1 MALLTARYHVQ
12 VVKEAARQGT
22 TQQRRSRQANKSA
35 AQPVND
41 KQAAEGKI
49 DYVKVTPLAHG
60 C

>member
-1 MALLTARYHVQ
+1 MGSLTARYLVQ
-12 VVKEAARQGT
+12 IVKEVARQGT
-22 TQQRRSRQANKSA
+22 TQQRRPRQANKSA

-49 DYVKVTPLAHG
+49 DYVKVTSLAHG